1 MHVGKIDLKLIEAD
15 GGGKYLV
22 HRPKRRAHK
31 FGCNEA
37 ANLLSLTNIG
47 TLWLNYICKNCSIC
61 LPYVFPCSAGNLNL
75 EIVGVVKC

>member
-1 MHVGKIDLKLIEAD
+1 MLQSVAENFGLKKTFFKLPTVAHVGKIDLKLIEAD

-37 ANLLSLTNIG
+37 ANLLSLTNMG
-47 TLWLNYICKNCSIC
+47 TLWLNYI
-61 LPYVFPCSAGNLNL
+61 
-75 EIVGVVKC
+75 